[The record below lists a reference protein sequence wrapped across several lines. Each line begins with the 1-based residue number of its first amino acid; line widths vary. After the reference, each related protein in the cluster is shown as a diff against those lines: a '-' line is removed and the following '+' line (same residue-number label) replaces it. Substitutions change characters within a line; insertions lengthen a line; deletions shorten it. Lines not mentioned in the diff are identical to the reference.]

1 MASLLESKRSQNKQC
16 TVKVRSGIFIE
27 SLSYFVIPKS
37 CLPIQKR
44 YSHSNSHMFAMT
56 LIAQDVHL
64 TAGAW
69 AACDCTRFFM
79 QEEQLPEAKNN
90 TLLLSW

>member
-1 MASLLESKRSQNKQC
+1 M
-16 TVKVRSGIFIE
+16 FIE